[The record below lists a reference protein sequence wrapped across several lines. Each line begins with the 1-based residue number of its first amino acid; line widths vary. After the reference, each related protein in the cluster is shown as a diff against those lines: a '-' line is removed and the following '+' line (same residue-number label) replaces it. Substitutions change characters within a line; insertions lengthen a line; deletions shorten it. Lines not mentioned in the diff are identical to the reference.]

1 MKQLTR
7 TELLKDAAKAAGVAA
22 VAGSGGA
29 LRAASAYG
37 ATDADQLSEA
47 LKGTLTVWQHQSPIY
62 NKNYAQLGQ
71 AFMKKH
77 PQVKINNLYIPYAQ
91 FESKALI
98 AFTSGQAPDIIKL
111 GAWDIANYASKG
123 LISPVDY
130 HLLGYSSSH
139 AFESAYAPG
148 ALGAL
153 TYSNQVYG
161 LPIDYNSLFLFYRRD
176 HFEQAGL
183 DPDKPPT
190 TWEQVAQ
197 YAQKLTQRDS
207 SGNLTR
213 AGFQLWYDLP
223 IWDFLNFIAL
233 PAGAGGGVLG
243 PNNQGALS
251 TPAGIKALTWY
262 GNLSNVWKVA
272 SPKFTDPNFNY
283 GQIANGK
290 ASMSISA
297 NFAVALIAALG
308 KIKLGKEFDVAPM
321 PQWATPKKH
330 VVSGYSWAWLVSKK
344 SRNPAAAWNFLR
356 YLQNS
361 SSVSSQLYVSD
372 LITPIKGWQTQ
383 KAAAGPGTQIVAK
396 EIPFTTYGPTLPQWA
411 QMAQQL
417 SNNLVALALGQ
428 KSPTQA
434 AGDFDNAMKRIA

>member
-1 MKQLTR
+1 MKRLTR

-29 LRAASAYG
+29 AGVASAYG
-37 ATDADQLSEA
+37 ASRANRRASALS
-47 LKGTLTVWQHQSPIY
+47 GTLTVWQHQSPIY
-62 NKNYAQLGQ
+62 NKNYAQLGKLFTK
-71 AFMKKH
+71 AH
-77 PQVKINNLYIPYAQ
+77 PGVKLNNLYIPYAQ

-123 LISPVDY
+123 LISPADY
-130 HLLGYSSSH
+130 HLLGYGSQQ

-148 ALGAL
+148 ALKAL
-153 TYSNQVYG
+153 TYEDQIYG
-161 LPIDYNSLFLFYRRD
+161 VPIDYNALFLFYRRD
-176 HFEQAGL
+176 HFEAAGL
-183 DPDKPPT
+183 DPDKPPK

-197 YAQKLTQRDS
+197 YAQKLTQRDA

-213 AGFQLWYDLP
+213 AGWTFWYNLP

-233 PAGAGGGVLG
+233 PAGLGGGILDANG
-243 PNNQGALS
+243 NGALS
-251 TPAGIKALTWY
+251 TPAGIKSLTWY
-262 GNLSNVWKVA
+262 GNLSNVWKVS

-290 ASMSISA
+290 ASMTVSA
-297 NFAVALIAALG
+297 NFAVALIESLG
-308 KIKLGKEFDVAPM
+308 KIKVGKEFGVAPM
-321 PQWATPKKH
+321 PQWAQPKKK
-330 VVSGYSWAWLVSKK
+330 VFSGYSWAWLVSKK
-344 SRNPAAAWNFLR
+344 SRNAEAAWSFLR
-356 YLQNS
+356 FLQS
-361 SSVSSQLYVSD
+361 PSSVSSQLSVSD

-396 EIPFTTYGPTLPQWA
+396 EIPYTTYGPSLPQWA

-428 KSPTQA
+428 KSPQQA
-434 AGDFDNAMKRIA
+434 AKDFDNAMKRIR